1 MASLRPTRRQASMD
15 ALSSPFS
22 AVFTSVGVQQN
33 EKALKLAFYNTAALV
48 FVALSG
54 CTAVGVYYV
63 MEPFLRPLL
72 WAGLCGAF
80 LYPFKWKLTQIVRGF
95 LRSLRES
102 NTPLVVGA
110 TLVPFQL
117 ANRFSDFVGS
127 FVVHRI
133 RIFILVFVLTTT
145 FYGLYI
151 IQPFN
156 EIFWI
161 LKRSGVVV
169 NLLLDLFNIPYLV
182 WSITIG
188 YILIVVFFWTPN
200 SASFISFFSLPV
212 WIMFLLHLVS
222 LTQSYRIP
230 FFLLLVVCSIV
241 GFLTSGTEES
251 DQVDGAEDWKKKRQR
266 FFRDLSQAAVALQLV
281 SSTAIPNSESDE
293 SIEKPQKEPSVVGS
307 SQVTATTATDSTD
320 GRDFVEGKPLPNRRR
335 GLQRTKQKSEIT
347 KEGDYTSKSNLYFEA
362 LFWGILLSRLW
373 LYAELLMILMIPIL
387 FYALKQLLSYWS
399 SSISS
404 SALYVLVLRWWA
416 KVRSWANERKKALV
430 PMQLSGLFKGGIKVD
445 LMINSIMDSSMENI
459 ISIFM
464 VFFLI
469 VACSLITV
477 FFAVQVHHESA
488 QIVSVSAN
496 LVNKVMADN
505 PQLVNW
511 IQENKELKNTIEQS
525 IDRAYIDGRQFLAAK
540 VQSMFGDANSSALQE
555 EVLDLTDRIYNAWIN
570 WGNSSATKGGAEN
583 GTITAREIPK
593 NINVTAVFSGTNM
606 MNLLNLFDVRVLVSL
621 IRENLGTLLSLLES
635 VWIFLKG
642 NVSFAFNFVT
652 TVLSIVFFSG
662 AYVLNTGLSMI
673 IFVTALFY
681 LLSISGEQYK
691 PVEWFSKVTA
701 TGTSGFS
708 DSAYGA
714 IRGVFGAAVKMATFY
729 GVYTWFTH
737 TTFGVNIVY
746 IPSAF
751 AAVTAVVPFIG
762 TYWAAAP
769 AVLEIWLVQGD
780 GILAIVLA
788 VCHLLPTYFVDVA
801 IYSEISGGGHP
812 YLTGLAVAGGIY
824 CIGLEGAIVGP
835 IVLCCLIVAC
845 NVYSNMLGDQNP
857 VPLPVIHVSSD
868 SQEKIDDMLPYDKER
883 VQALTDT

>member
-1 MASLRPTRRQASMD
+1 MD

-151 IQPFN
+151 IQPFS

-188 YILIVVFFWTPN
+188 YIFIVVFFWTPN

-230 FFLLLVVCSIV
+230 FFVLLVVCSIV

-251 DQVDGAEDWKKKRQR
+251 DQVDGAQEWKKKRQR
-266 FFRDLSQAAVALQLV
+266 FFRDLSEAAVALRLV

-307 SQVTATTATDSTD
+307 SQVTATTPTDSTD
-320 GRDFVEGKPLPNRRR
+320 GRDCVEGKPLPNRRR

-347 KEGDYTSKSNLYFEA
+347 KEGEYTSKSNLYFEA

-404 SALYVLVLRWWA
+404 SALYVLVLHWWA
-416 KVRSWANERKKALV
+416 KVRSWATERKKALV
-430 PMQLSGLFKGGIKVD
+430 PTQLSGLFKGGIKVD
-445 LMINSIMDSSMENI
+445 FMINSIMDSSMENI

-555 EVLDLTDRIYNAWIN
+555 EVLHLTDRIYNAWIN

-583 GTITAREIPK
+583 GTIAAREIPK

-729 GVYTWFTH
+729 GIYTWFTH

-845 NVYSNMLGDQNP
+845 NVYSNMLGDQSP